1 MLGVVMLFL
10 LLACISGVVLSI
22 EEIDLFKSMMPWVY
36 LVMVIAVIVGNFF
49 FEISRYTSF
58 WMMSLV
64 CVAIILQKKA
74 QENFYS
80 QLYFFLKNNPVGF
93 FMPESEDEEDEGIF
107 YGKININGKLMNAV
121 GVDAK
126 YELGKEEP
134 SFAYVELD
142 DNGDFRELQ
151 LTILPQKKVVE
162 GSV

>member
-1 MLGVVMLFL
+1 MLFL

-80 QLYFFLKNNPVGF
+80 QLYFFLKNNPVGS
-93 FMPESEDEEDEGIF
+93 FMPESEDEEEGVF
-107 YGKININGKLMNAV
+107 YGSININGKTMNAV
-121 GVDAK
+121 GLDSEYK
-126 YELGKEEP
+126 LGKEEA
-134 SFAYVELD
+134 SFVYVELD
-142 DNGDFRELQ
+142 EQGDFRELQ
-151 LTILPQKKVVE
+151 VVICPQEAVE